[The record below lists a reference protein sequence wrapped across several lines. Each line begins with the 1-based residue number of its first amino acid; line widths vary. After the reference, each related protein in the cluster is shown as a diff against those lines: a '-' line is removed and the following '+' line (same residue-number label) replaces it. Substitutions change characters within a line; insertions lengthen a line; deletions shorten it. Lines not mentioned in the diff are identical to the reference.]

1 MVLSRNKLYSI
12 LIIACAAGYIWV
24 CFNMLNNQSVLEP
37 VEVCFIKHF
46 TNIPCPSCG
55 STRAILSL
63 TKGNF
68 NDAVRIN
75 PMGLLVAFIM
85 LFSPL
90 WILLDVVAK
99 KNTLFTFYQK
109 IDTYLKR
116 PKIAIPLIII
126 VIINWIWNINK
137 GL

>member
-1 MVLSRNKLYSI
+1 M
-12 LIIACAAGYIWV
+12 IIACVAGYIWLYIGIT
-24 CFNMLNNQSVLEP
+24 NEQSVFKP

-68 NDAVRIN
+68 NEAFNIN
-75 PMGLLVAFIM
+75 PMGFLVAFIM
-85 LFSPL
+85 LFTPL
-90 WILLDVVAK
+90 WILVDVVAK

-109 IDTYLKR
+109 MDTYLKR
-116 PKIAIPLIII
+116 PKIAIPLLII
-126 VIINWIWNINK
+126 VVINWIWNINK